1 MTRRESRHHI
11 GLKEEDGTAILIHD
25 DDPKRQ
31 RAPEQRGPPPWRKR
45 IQDARRT
52 TRNDLRPGITGRGEF
67 RKMQDIDRHRQ
78 TRLHGR
84 SWRAQSLSPRIV
96 CHGAHGDEV

>member
-1 MTRRESRHHI
+1 MPRRESRDHL

-31 RAPEQRGPPPWRKR
+31 RTSEQRGPAPRRQR

-52 TRNDLRPGITGRGEF
+52 TRNNLRPGATGRGEL

-84 SWRAQSLSPRIV
+84 SWRAQSFSPWIV